1 MPPWETRAP
10 KPAALVSGFSQVMRS
25 WRMTDFRTLP
35 LKPALLASVETL
47 GYTEMT
53 PVQALSLPPMLEGR
67 DVIAQART
75 GSGKTAAF
83 GLSLLQSLDVD
94 TIRLQ
99 ALVLCPTRELA
110 DQVSK
115 AIRKLAATIP
125 NVKLLTLCGGMPL
138 GPQLA
143 SLTHDPHIVV
153 GTPGRVQEH
162 LKRGSLHGG
171 GIKVLVLDEADRM
184 LDMGFS
190 EAIDDIVGRI
200 AKHHQ
205 TLLFSATYAEEIR
218 QVSKRVQRDPVEVTV
233 ETPHHETTIEQRF
246 HEVEPAQKIDA
257 LAQLLGLDK
266 SQHALVFCNMRKDV
280 DAVAIELD
288 RRGFSALALH
298 GDMEQ
303 RDRDEVLVQF
313 ANRSCSILV
322 ATDVA
327 ARGLD
332 IAALPLV
339 VSYDI
344 AHDPDTH
351 THRIGRTGRAGEAGL
366 AITLVTPRE
375 RPKALNIEEQLGQPL
390 PWQPLRLA
398 PPKGKQLNLAPMK
411 TIVIDAGRQDKL
423 RPGDILGALTGDA
436 GLDAKDIGKIDVFAT
451 RAYVAIRRDLANKA
465 LERLRA
471 GKIKGRNFRVRSLH

>member
-1 MPPWETRAP
+1 
-10 KPAALVSGFSQVMRS
+10 
-25 WRMTDFRTLP
+25 MTTFDTLP
-35 LKPALLASVETL
+35 LKPALLASIETL
-47 GYTEMT
+47 GYSEMT
-53 PVQALSLPPMLEGR
+53 PIQAQSLPAMLEGR
-67 DVIAQART
+67 DVIAQAQT

-83 GLSLLQSLDVD
+83 GLSLLQSLSVE

-115 AIRKLAATIP
+115 AIRKLAANIP

-138 GPQLA
+138 APQLA

-184 LDMGFS
+184 LDMGFKD
-190 EAIDDIVGRI
+190 AIDDIAGRI

-205 TLLFSATYAEEIR
+205 TLLFSATYPDDIKEI
-218 QVSKRVQRDPVEVTV
+218 SHRVQRDPVEIVV
-233 ETPHHETTIEQRF
+233 DAPADLKPAIEQRF
-246 HEVEPAQKIDA
+246 IDVDAARKMDA
-257 LAQLLGLDK
+257 LAQLLTGEGG
-266 SQHALVFCNMRKDV
+266 QHALVFCNMRRDV
-280 DAVAIELD
+280 DAVADELD
-288 RRGFSALALH
+288 KRGFSALPLH

-303 RDRDEVLVQF
+303 RDRDEVLVRF
-313 ANRSCSILV
+313 ANRSCNVLV

-332 IAALPLV
+332 IVGLPLV
-339 VSYDI
+339 ISSDV

-351 THRIGRTGRAGEAGL
+351 VHRIGRTGRAGQTGL
-366 AITLVTPRE
+366 AITLCTSRE
-375 RPKALNIEEQLGQPL
+375 KPKASNIEQVLGTPL
-390 PWQPLRLA
+390 PWHPLKLS
-398 PPKGKQLNLAPMK
+398 PPRGKTLNLAPMK
-411 TIVIDAGRQDKL
+411 TLVIDAGRQDKL

-436 GLDAKDIGKIDVFAT
+436 GLKADDIGKIDVFAT
-451 RAYVAIRRDLANKA
+451 RAYVAISRPLANKA
-465 LERLRA
+465 LEHLRA
-471 GKIKGRNFRVRSLH
+471 GRIKGRNFRVRALN

>member
-1 MPPWETRAP
+1 MTA
-10 KPAALVSGFSQVMRS
+10 FS
-25 WRMTDFRTLP
+25 TLP
-35 LKPALLASVETL
+35 LKPALLASVDAL
-47 GYTEMT
+47 GYTDMT
-53 PVQALSLPPMLEGR
+53 PVQAQSLPPMLEGC
-67 DVIAQART
+67 DVIAQAQT

-83 GLSLLQSLDVD
+83 GLSLLQALDVD

-115 AIRKLAATIP
+115 AIRKLAANIP

-162 LKRGSLHGG
+162 LKRQSLHGG

-184 LDMGFS
+184 LDMGFA
-190 EAIDDIVGRI
+190 EAIDDIISRI

-205 TLLFSATYAEEIR
+205 TLLFSATYPGEIR
-218 QVSKRVQRDPVEVTV
+218 AVSQRVQNDPVEVTV
-233 ETPHHETTIEQRF
+233 DAPADARPAIEQRF
-246 HEVEPAQKIDA
+246 HEVEPAQKPDA
-257 LAQLLGLDK
+257 LAQLLAGERGG
-266 SQHALVFCNMRKDV
+266 QALVFCNMRRDV
-280 DAVAIELD
+280 DAVAQELD
-288 RRGFSALALH
+288 RRGYSALALH

-303 RDRDEVLVQF
+303 RDRDEVLVRF
-313 ANRSCSILV
+313 ANHSCAVLV

-332 IAALPLV
+332 IVALPLV
-339 VSYDI
+339 VSYDV
-344 AHDPDTH
+344 AHDPETH
-351 THRIGRTGRAGEAGL
+351 THRIGRTGRAGESGL
-366 AITLVTPRE
+366 AITLCTPRE
-375 RPKALNIEEQLGQPL
+375 RPKAANIEALNGTPL
-390 PWQPLRLA
+390 PWRPLKIA
-398 PPKGKQLNLAPMK
+398 PPRGKALHLAPMK
-411 TIVIDAGRQDKL
+411 TLVIDAGRQDKL

-436 GLDAKDIGKIDVFAT
+436 GLIAGDIGKIDVFAT
-451 RAYVAIRRDLANKA
+451 RAYVAISRALANKA

-471 GKIKGRNFRVRSLH
+471 GKIKGRNFRVRALN

>member
-1 MPPWETRAP
+1 
-10 KPAALVSGFSQVMRS
+10 
-25 WRMTDFRTLP
+25 MTSFATLP
-35 LKPALLASVETL
+35 LKPALLASLDTL
-47 GYTEMT
+47 GYAAMT
-53 PVQALSLPPMLEGR
+53 PVQEQSLPPMLEGR
-67 DVIAQART
+67 DVIAQAQT

-83 GLSLLQSLDVD
+83 GLSLLQAIDVD

-115 AIRKLAATIP
+115 AIRKLAANVP

-162 LKRGSLHGG
+162 LKRESLHGG

-190 EAIDDIVGRI
+190 DAIDDIVRRI

-205 TLLFSATYAEEIR
+205 TLLFSATYPDEIR
-218 QVSKRVQRDPVEVTV
+218 AVSARVQRDPVVVTV
-233 ETPHHETTIEQRF
+233 DAPADEKPAIEQRF
-246 HEVEPAQKIDA
+246 HEVEPAQKPDA
-257 LAQLLGLDK
+257 LAQLLAGETAHAE
-266 SQHALVFCNMRKDV
+266 SRQALVFCNMRKEV
-280 DAVAIELD
+280 DAVAQELD

-303 RDRDEVLVQF
+303 RDRDEVLVRF
-313 ANRSCSILV
+313 ANHSCSVLV

-344 AHDPDTH
+344 AHDPETH
-351 THRIGRTGRAGEAGL
+351 THRIGRTGRAGQSGL
-366 AITLVTPRE
+366 AITLCTPRE
-375 RPKALNIEEQLGQPL
+375 RPKAANIEEMQGAPL
-390 PWQPLRLA
+390 PWRPLKIA
-398 PPKGKQLNLAPMK
+398 PPRGKILHLAPMK
-411 TIVIDAGRQDKL
+411 TLVIDAGRQDKL

-436 GLDAKDIGKIDVFAT
+436 GLDAKDIGKIDVYAV
-451 RAYVAIRRDLANKA
+451 RAYVAIRRALANKA
-465 LERLRA
+465 LERLRD
-471 GKIKGRNFRVRSLH
+471 GKIKGRKLRVRPLG

>member
-1 MPPWETRAP
+1 
-10 KPAALVSGFSQVMRS
+10 
-25 WRMTDFRTLP
+25 MTAFATLP

-47 GYTEMT
+47 GYAEMT
-53 PVQALSLPPMLEGR
+53 PVQAQSLPPMLAGR
-67 DVIAQART
+67 DVIAQAQT

-83 GLSLLQSLDVD
+83 GLSLLQSLDAD

-115 AIRKLAATIP
+115 ALRKLAANIP

-171 GIKVLVLDEADRM
+171 GIRVLVLDEADRM

-190 EAIDDIVGRI
+190 EAIDDIIGRI

-205 TLLFSATYAEEIR
+205 TLLFSATWPDEIR
-218 QVSKRVQRDPVEVTV
+218 GVSKRVQKDPVAVTV
-233 ETPHHETTIEQRF
+233 DAPAEERPAIEQQF
-246 HEVEPAQKIDA
+246 IELEQTSKPDA
-257 LAQLLGLDK
+257 LAQLLSGEK
-266 SQHALVFCNMRKDV
+266 GQHALVFCNMRKDV
-280 DAVAIELD
+280 DAVAQELD
-288 RRGFSALALH
+288 RRGHSALALH

-303 RDRDEVLVQF
+303 RDRDEVLVRF
-313 ANRSCSILV
+313 ANHSCTVLV

-332 IAALPLV
+332 IVALPLV

-344 AHDPDTH
+344 AHDPETH
-351 THRIGRTGRAGEAGL
+351 THRIGRTGRAGQTGL
-366 AITLVTPRE
+366 AITLCTPRE
-375 RPKALNIEEQLGQPL
+375 RPKAANIEALSGAPL
-390 PWQPLRLA
+390 PWRPLKLA
-398 PPKGKQLNLAPMK
+398 PTRSKTLQLAPMK
-411 TIVIDAGRQDKL
+411 TLVIDAGRQDKL

-436 GLDAKDIGKIDVFAT
+436 GLAANDIGKIDVFAT
-451 RAYVAIRRDLANKA
+451 RAYVAISRALAPKA

-471 GKIKGRNFRVRSLH
+471 GKIKGRNFRVRPLG

>member
-1 MPPWETRAP
+1 
-10 KPAALVSGFSQVMRS
+10 
-25 WRMTDFRTLP
+25 MTTFNTLA
-35 LKPALLASVETL
+35 LKPALLASIDTL
-47 GYTEMT
+47 GYTKMT
-53 PVQALSLPPMLEGR
+53 PVQARSLPPMLEGR
-67 DVIAQART
+67 DVIAQAQT

-83 GLSLLQSLDVD
+83 GLSLLQTLDAD

-99 ALVLCPTRELA
+99 VLVLCPTRELA

-115 AIRKLAATIP
+115 AIRKLAANIA

-190 EAIDDIVGRI
+190 DAIDDIVGRI

-205 TLLFSATYAEEIR
+205 TLLFSATYPQEIR
-218 QVSKRVQRDPVEVTV
+218 AVSQRLQNAPVEVTV
-233 ETPHHETTIEQRF
+233 DAPVDEKPAIEQCF
-246 HEVEPAQKIDA
+246 HEMEPAQKMDA
-257 LAQLLGLDK
+257 LVQLLSSERGADVEGR
-266 SQHALVFCNMRKDV
+266 QALVFCNMRRDV
-280 DAVAIELD
+280 DTVAQELD

-303 RDRDEVLVQF
+303 RDRDEVLVRF
-313 ANRSCSILV
+313 VNHSCSVLV

-339 VSYDI
+339 ISYDM
-344 AHDPDTH
+344 AHDPETH
-351 THRIGRTGRAGEAGL
+351 THRIGRTGRAGQSGL
-366 AITLVTPRE
+366 AITLCTPRE
-375 RPKALNIEEQLGQPL
+375 RPKANNIEELTGAPL
-390 PWQPLRLA
+390 PWRPLKVA
-398 PPKGKQLNLAPMK
+398 PQRAKTLHLAPMK
-411 TIVIDAGRQDKL
+411 TLVIDAGRQDKL

-436 GLDAKDIGKIDVFAT
+436 GLAAKDIGKIDVYAT
-451 RAYVAIRRDLANKA
+451 RAYVAICRSLAGKA
-465 LERLRA
+465 LDRLHA
-471 GKIKGRNFRVRSLH
+471 GKIKGRNFRVRPLG

>member
-1 MPPWETRAP
+1 MN
-10 KPAALVSGFSQVMRS
+10 
-25 WRMTDFRTLP
+25 DFQTLG
-35 LKPALLASVETL
+35 LDPALLSTVESL
-47 GYTEMT
+47 GYGGMT
-53 PVQALSLPPMLEGR
+53 AIQRESLPAILQGR

-83 GLSLLQSLDVD
+83 GLGLLQRIDVSQ
-94 TIRLQ
+94 IRLQ

-115 AIRKLAATIP
+115 AIRRLAVNIP

-143 SLTHDPHIVV
+143 SLEHDPHIVV

-184 LDMGFS
+184 LDMGFE

-205 TLLFSATYAEEIR
+205 TLLFSATYPDAIR
-218 QVSKRVQRDPVEVTV
+218 AVSGRVQKDPLEVTV
-233 ETPHHETTIEQRF
+233 EEGHDATTIEQRVV
-246 HEVEPAQKIDA
+246 EVEPPVKVDV
-257 LAQLLGLDK
+257 LARILTQEK
-266 SQHALVFCNMRKDV
+266 PEAVLVFCNMRKDTE
-280 DAVAIELD
+280 AVAAELD

-298 GDMEQ
+298 GDLDQ
-303 RDRDEVLVQF
+303 RDRDEVLVRF
-313 ANRSCSILV
+313 ANHSCGVLV

-332 IAALPLV
+332 IAGLPLV
-339 VSYDI
+339 VSFDV

-351 THRIGRTGRAGEAGL
+351 THRVGRTGRAGASGL
-366 AITLVTPRE
+366 AIVLAGSRE
-375 RPKALNIEEQLGQPL
+375 LNKLRAIEERIGAPL
-390 PWQPLRLA
+390 PRHPAKPANEAR
-398 PPKGKQLNLAPMK
+398 KVLNLAPMK
-411 TIVIDAGRQDKL
+411 TLVIDGGRKDKM

-436 GLDAKDIGKIDVFAT
+436 GLDGKDIGKIDVYAT

-471 GKIKGRNFRVRSLH
+471 GKIKGRSFRVRPLG

>member
-1 MPPWETRAP
+1 
-10 KPAALVSGFSQVMRS
+10 
-25 WRMTDFRTLP
+25 MTSFNTLP

-47 GYTEMT
+47 GYSTMT
-53 PVQALSLPPMLEGR
+53 PVQQQSLPPMLAGR
-67 DVIAQART
+67 DVIAQAQT

-83 GLSLLQSLDVD
+83 GLALLQSIDVD

-115 AIRKLAATIP
+115 AIRKLAANIP

-162 LKRGSLHGG
+162 LKRQSLHGG
-171 GIKVLVLDEADRM
+171 GIGTLVLDEADRM
-184 LDMGFS
+184 LDMGFT
-190 EAIDDIVGRI
+190 EAIDDIIGRI
-200 AKHHQ
+200 ARHHR
-205 TLLFSATYAEEIR
+205 TWLFSATYPEEIR
-218 QVSKRVQRDPVEVTV
+218 AVSKRVQRDPVEVTV
-233 ETPHHETTIEQRF
+233 DAPINGKPAIEQRF
-246 HEVEPAQKIDA
+246 HEVEPAQKLDA
-257 LAQLLGLDK
+257 LAQLLTGAQATDAE
-266 SQHALVFCNMRKDV
+266 QNRTLVFCNMRREV
-280 DAVAIELD
+280 DAVAQELD

-303 RDRDEVLVQF
+303 RDRDEVLVRF
-313 ANRSCSILV
+313 ANHSCSVLV

-344 AHDPDTH
+344 AHDPETH
-351 THRIGRTGRAGEAGL
+351 THRIGRTGRAGMAGL
-366 AITLVTPRE
+366 AITLCAPRE
-375 RPKALNIEEQLGQPL
+375 RPKADNIEAVNGTSLHWLPL
-390 PWQPLRLA
+390 KVA
-398 PPKGKQLNLAPMK
+398 PARGKTLHLAPMK
-411 TIVIDAGRQDKL
+411 TLVIDAGRQDKL

-436 GLDAKDIGKIDVFAT
+436 GLAAKDIGKIDVFAT
-451 RAYVAIRRDLANKA
+451 RAYVAITRALANKA

-471 GKIKGRNFRVRSLH
+471 GRIKGRNFRVRPLG

>member
-1 MPPWETRAP
+1 
-10 KPAALVSGFSQVMRS
+10 
-25 WRMTDFRTLP
+25 MTDFRTLP

-47 GYTEMT
+47 GFTEMT
-53 PVQALSLPPMLEGR
+53 PVQAQSLPPILQGR

-83 GLSLLQSLDVD
+83 GLGLLQQIDVE

-115 AIRKLAATIP
+115 AIRKLAANIP

-153 GTPGRVQEH
+153 GTPGRIQEH
-162 LKRGSLHGG
+162 LKRASLHGG

-218 QVSKRVQRDPVEVTV
+218 QVSKRVQRDPVEVTI
-233 ETPHHETTIEQRF
+233 ETPHEETTIEQRF
-246 HEVEPAQKIDA
+246 HEVEPAQKLDA
-257 LAQLLGLDK
+257 LAQLLGK
-266 SQHALVFCNMRKDV
+266 EHAQHALVFCNMRKDV
-280 DAVAIELD
+280 DAVADELD
-288 RRGFSALALH
+288 KRGFSALALH

-313 ANRSCSILV
+313 ANRSCSVLV

-339 VSYDI
+339 VSFDI

-351 THRIGRTGRAGEAGL
+351 THRVGRTGRAGEEGL
-366 AITLVTPRE
+366 AVTLVTPRE
-375 RPKALNIEEQLGQPL
+375 RPKAINIEEQLGQPL
-390 PWQPLRLA
+390 PWHPLKVA
-398 PPKGKQLNLAPMK
+398 PSRGKQLNLAPMK
-411 TIVIDAGRQDKL
+411 TLVIDAGRQDKL

-465 LERLRA
+465 QERLRA

>member
-1 MPPWETRAP
+1 
-10 KPAALVSGFSQVMRS
+10 
-25 WRMTDFRTLP
+25 MTDFRTLP

-47 GYTEMT
+47 GYAEMT
-53 PVQALSLPPMLEGR
+53 PVQAQSLPPMLEGR

-115 AIRKLAATIP
+115 AIRKLAANIP

-218 QVSKRVQRDPVEVTV
+218 QVSKRLQRDPVEVTV
-233 ETPHHETTIEQRF
+233 EAPHEESTIEQRF
-246 HEVEPAQKIDA
+246 HEVEPAQKLDA
-257 LAQLLGLDK
+257 LAQLLGK
-266 SQHALVFCNMRKDV
+266 EHAQHALVFCNMRKDV
-280 DAVAIELD
+280 DAVAEELD
-288 RRGFSALALH
+288 KRGFSALALH

-332 IAALPLV
+332 IAGLPLV

-351 THRIGRTGRAGEAGL
+351 THRVGRTGRAGEAGL
-366 AITLVTPRE
+366 ALTLVTPRE
-375 RPKALNIEEQLGQPL
+375 RPKALNIEDQLGQPL
-390 PWQPLRLA
+390 SWHPLKVA
-398 PPKGKQLNLAPMK
+398 PPRGKQLNLAPMR
-411 TIVIDAGRQDKL
+411 TLVIDAGRQDKL

-471 GKIKGRNFRVRSLH
+471 GKIKGRNFRVRTLH

>member
-1 MPPWETRAP
+1 
-10 KPAALVSGFSQVMRS
+10 
-25 WRMTDFRTLP
+25 MTDFRTLP
-35 LKPALLASVETL
+35 LNPALLTSVEAL
-47 GYTEMT
+47 GYSEMT

-83 GLSLLQSLDVD
+83 GLGLLQHLSVE

-125 NVKLLTLCGGMPL
+125 NVKVLTLCGGMPL

-205 TLLFSATYAEEIR
+205 TLLFSATYADEIR
-218 QVSKRVQRDPVEVTV
+218 EVSKRLQRDPVEVTV
-233 ETPHHETTIEQRF
+233 ETPHDEVTIEQRF
-246 HEVEPAQKIDA
+246 HEVEPAHKMDA
-257 LAQLLGLDK
+257 LAQLLGKDHVK
-266 SQHALVFCNMRKDV
+266 ESQAQHALVFCNMRKDV

-288 RRGFSALALH
+288 KRGFTALALH

-332 IAALPLV
+332 ITALPLV

-351 THRIGRTGRAGEAGL
+351 THRIGRTGRAGEDGL

-375 RPKALNIEEQLGQPL
+375 RPKAQNVEEQLGRPL
-390 PWQPLRLA
+390 PWHPLKLSASR
-398 PPKGKQLNLAPMK
+398 GKQLHLAPMR
-411 TIVIDAGRQDKL
+411 TLVIDAGRQDKL

-436 GLDAKDIGKIDVFAT
+436 GLDGKDIGKIDVFAT

-471 GKIKGRNFRVRSLH
+471 GRIKGRNFRVRALH

>member
-1 MPPWETRAP
+1 
-10 KPAALVSGFSQVMRS
+10 
-25 WRMTDFRTLP
+25 MTDFRSLP

-83 GLSLLQSLDVD
+83 GLSLLQSIDVD

-115 AIRKLAATIP
+115 AIRKLAANIP

-162 LKRGSLHGG
+162 LKRESLHGG

-190 EAIDDIVGRI
+190 EAIDDIVKRI
-200 AKHHQ
+200 SKHHQ

-246 HEVEPAQKIDA
+246 HEVDPAQKIDA
-257 LAQLLGLDK
+257 LAQLLGQDT

-313 ANRSCSILV
+313 ANRSCAILV

-375 RPKALNIEEQLGQPL
+375 RPKATNVEEQLGQPL
-390 PWQPLRLA
+390 PWQPLKLA
-398 PPKGKQLNLAPMK
+398 APKGKQLNLAPMK
-411 TIVIDAGRQDKL
+411 TVVIDAGRQDKL

>member
-1 MPPWETRAP
+1 
-10 KPAALVSGFSQVMRS
+10 MRS
-25 WRMTDFRTLP
+25 WRMTAFATLP
-35 LKPALLASVETL
+35 LKPALLASLETL
-47 GYTEMT
+47 GYAAMT
-53 PVQALSLPPMLEGR
+53 PVQAQSLPPMLEGR

-83 GLSLLQSLDVD
+83 GLALLQALQVE

-115 AIRKLAATIP
+115 AIRRLAANIP

-143 SLTHDPHIVV
+143 SLAHDPHIVV

-218 QVSKRVQRDPVEVTV
+218 AVSGRVQRDPVEVTV
-233 ETPHHETTIEQRF
+233 ETPHEETTIEQRF
-246 HEVEPAQKIDA
+246 HEVEPAQKLDA
-257 LAQLLGLDK
+257 LAQLLGKGTL
-266 SQHALVFCNMRKDV
+266 SAEQAQHALVFCNMRKDV
-280 DAVAIELD
+280 DAVAQELD

-313 ANRSCSILV
+313 ANRSCCILV

-351 THRIGRTGRAGEAGL
+351 THRVGRTGRAGEAGL

-375 RPKALNIEEQLGQPL
+375 RPKAHNIEERLGHPL
-390 PWQPLRLA
+390 PWHPLRVS
-398 PPKGKQLNLAPMK
+398 PPHGKQLNLAPMK
-411 TIVIDAGRQDKL
+411 TLVVDAGRQDKL

-451 RAYVAIRRDLANKA
+451 RAYVAISRALANKA

-471 GKIKGRNFRVRSLH
+471 GKIKGRNFRVRPLG

>member
-1 MPPWETRAP
+1 
-10 KPAALVSGFSQVMRS
+10 
-25 WRMTDFRTLP
+25 MTSFASLP

-47 GYTEMT
+47 GYADMT
-53 PVQALSLPPMLEGR
+53 PVQAQSLPPMLEGR
-67 DVIAQART
+67 DVIAQAQT

-83 GLSLLQSLDVD
+83 GLSLLQSIDVD

-115 AIRKLAATIP
+115 AIRKLAANIP

-162 LKRGSLHGG
+162 LKRESLHGG

-190 EAIDDIVGRI
+190 EAIDDIIGRI

-205 TLLFSATYAEEIR
+205 TLLFSATYPDEIR
-218 QVSKRVQRDPVEVTV
+218 AVSQRVQKNPVQVTV
-233 ETPHHETTIEQRF
+233 ETPATQKPAIEQQF
-246 HEVEPAQKIDA
+246 IEVEPAQKLDA
-257 LAQLLGLDK
+257 LAQLLAGERGE
-266 SQHALVFCNMRKDV
+266 HALVFCNMRRDV
-280 DAVAIELD
+280 DAVAQELD

-303 RDRDEVLVQF
+303 RDRDEVLVRF
-313 ANRSCSILV
+313 ANHSCAVLV

-332 IAALPLV
+332 IVALPLV
-339 VSYDI
+339 VSYDV
-344 AHDPDTH
+344 AHDPETH
-351 THRIGRTGRAGEAGL
+351 THRIGRTGRAGQAGL
-366 AITLVTPRE
+366 AITLCTPRE
-375 RPKALNIEEQLGQPL
+375 RPKAANIEELNGTPL
-390 PWQPLRLA
+390 AWRALKVA
-398 PPKGKQLNLAPMK
+398 PPRGKTLHLAPMK
-411 TIVIDAGRQDKL
+411 TLVIDAGRQDKL

-451 RAYVAIRRDLANKA
+451 RAYVAIARAQANKA
-465 LERLRA
+465 LQRLRD
-471 GKIKGRNFRVRSLH
+471 GRIKGRNFRVRSLG

>member
-1 MPPWETRAP
+1 MTA
-10 KPAALVSGFSQVMRS
+10 FSS
-25 WRMTDFRTLP
+25 LP
-35 LKPALLASVETL
+35 LKPALLASIETL
-47 GYTEMT
+47 GYATMT
-53 PVQALSLPPMLEGR
+53 PVQAQSLPPMLEGR
-67 DVIAQART
+67 DVIAQAQT

-83 GLSLLQSLDVD
+83 GLTLLQSIDVD

-115 AIRKLAATIP
+115 AIRKLAANIP

-162 LKRGSLHGG
+162 LKRESLHGG

-184 LDMGFS
+184 LDMGFT
-190 EAIDDIVGRI
+190 EAIDDIIGRI

-205 TLLFSATYAEEIR
+205 TLLFSATYPDEIR
-218 QVSKRVQRDPVEVTV
+218 AVSQRVQKHPVEVTV
-233 ETPHHETTIEQRF
+233 DAPVHEQPAIEQRF
-246 HEVEPAQKIDA
+246 HEVEPAQKPDA
-257 LAQLLGLDK
+257 LAQLLGGAHAE
-266 SQHALVFCNMRKDV
+266 HALVFCNMRR
-280 DAVAIELD
+280 AV
-288 RRGFSALALH
+288 
-298 GDMEQ
+298 
-303 RDRDEVLVQF
+303 
-313 ANRSCSILV
+313 LV

-332 IAALPLV
+332 LVALPLV

-344 AHDPDTH
+344 AHDPETH
-351 THRIGRTGRAGEAGL
+351 THRIGRTGRAGQTGL
-366 AITLVTPRE
+366 AITLCTSRE
-375 RPKALNIEEQLGQPL
+375 RPKAANIEEMAGMPL
-390 PWQPLRLA
+390 PWRPLKVTPSRSKTLH
-398 PPKGKQLNLAPMK
+398 LAPMK
-411 TIVIDAGRQDKL
+411 TLVIDAGRQDKL

-451 RAYVAIRRDLANKA
+451 RAYVAISRALANKA
-465 LERLRA
+465 LDRLRA
-471 GKIKGRNFRVRSLH
+471 GKIKGRNFRVRPLG

>member
-1 MPPWETRAP
+1 MTT
-10 KPAALVSGFSQVMRS
+10 FS
-25 WRMTDFRTLP
+25 TLP

-47 GYTEMT
+47 GYATMT
-53 PVQALSLPPMLEGR
+53 PVQAQSLPPMLEGR
-67 DVIAQART
+67 DVIAQAQT

-83 GLSLLQSLDVD
+83 GLSLLQSIDVD

-115 AIRKLAATIP
+115 AIRKLAANIP

-162 LKRGSLHGG
+162 LKRESLHGG

-184 LDMGFS
+184 LDMGFT
-190 EAIDDIVGRI
+190 EAIDDIIGRI

-205 TLLFSATYAEEIR
+205 TLLFSATYPDEIR
-218 QVSKRVQRDPVEVTV
+218 AVSQRVQKNPVEVTV
-233 ETPHHETTIEQRF
+233 DAPVHEQPAIEQRF
-246 HEVEPAQKIDA
+246 HEVEPAQKPDA
-257 LAQLLGLDK
+257 LAQLLSGAHAE
-266 SQHALVFCNMRKDV
+266 HALVFCNMRREV
-280 DAVAIELD
+280 DAVAQELD

-303 RDRDEVLVQF
+303 RDRDEVLVRF
-313 ANRSCSILV
+313 ANRSCAVLV

-332 IAALPLV
+332 IVALPLV

-344 AHDPDTH
+344 AHDPETH
-351 THRIGRTGRAGEAGL
+351 THRIGRTGRAGQTGL
-366 AITLVTPRE
+366 AITLCTPRE
-375 RPKALNIEEQLGQPL
+375 RPKAANIEELNGTPL
-390 PWQPLRLA
+390 PWCPLKIA
-398 PPKGKQLNLAPMK
+398 PSRGKTLHLAPMK
-411 TIVIDAGRQDKL
+411 TLVIDAGRQDKL

-451 RAYVAIRRDLANKA
+451 RAYVAISRALANKA

-471 GKIKGRNFRVRSLH
+471 GKIKGRNFRVRPLG

>member
-1 MPPWETRAP
+1 
-10 KPAALVSGFSQVMRS
+10 
-25 WRMTDFRTLP
+25 MTSFTSLP

-47 GYTEMT
+47 GYATMT
-53 PVQALSLPPMLEGR
+53 PVQAQSLPPMLEGR
-67 DVIAQART
+67 DVIAQAQT

-83 GLSLLQSLDVD
+83 GLSLLQSIDVD

-115 AIRKLAATIP
+115 AIRKLAANIP

-162 LKRGSLHGG
+162 LKRESLHGG

-184 LDMGFS
+184 LDMGFT
-190 EAIDDIVGRI
+190 EAIDDIIGRI

-205 TLLFSATYAEEIR
+205 TLLFSATYPDEIR
-218 QVSKRVQRDPVEVTV
+218 AVSQRVQKNPVEVTV
-233 ETPHHETTIEQRF
+233 DAPVHEQPAIEQRF
-246 HEVEPAQKIDA
+246 HEVEPAQKPDA
-257 LAQLLGLDK
+257 LAQLLGGAHAE
-266 SQHALVFCNMRKDV
+266 HALVFCNMRREV
-280 DAVAIELD
+280 DAVAQELD

-303 RDRDEVLVQF
+303 RDRDEVLVRF
-313 ANRSCSILV
+313 ANRSCAVLV

-332 IAALPLV
+332 IVALPLV

-344 AHDPDTH
+344 AHDPETH
-351 THRIGRTGRAGEAGL
+351 THRIGRTGRAGQTGL
-366 AITLVTPRE
+366 AITLCTPRE
-375 RPKALNIEEQLGQPL
+375 RPKAANIEELAGTPL
-390 PWQPLRLA
+390 PWRPLKVTPSRSKTLH
-398 PPKGKQLNLAPMK
+398 LAPMK
-411 TIVIDAGRQDKL
+411 TLVIDAGRQDKL

-451 RAYVAIRRDLANKA
+451 RAYVAISRAMANKA

-471 GKIKGRNFRVRSLH
+471 GKIKGRNFRVRPLG

>member
-1 MPPWETRAP
+1 
-10 KPAALVSGFSQVMRS
+10 
-25 WRMTDFRTLP
+25 MTAFNTLP
-35 LKPALLASVETL
+35 LKPALLASLETL

-53 PVQALSLPPMLEGR
+53 PVQTQSLPPMLAGR
-67 DVIAQART
+67 DVIAQAQT

-83 GLSLLQSLDVD
+83 GLSLLQTLDAD

-115 AIRKLAATIP
+115 AIRKLAANIP

-143 SLTHDPHIVV
+143 SLTHDPHIVI

-205 TLLFSATYAEEIR
+205 TLLFSATYPQEIR
-218 QVSKRVQRDPVEVTV
+218 AVSQRMQRDPVEVTV
-233 ETPHHETTIEQRF
+233 DAPVDERPAIEQRF
-246 HEVEPAQKIDA
+246 HEVEPAQKMDA
-257 LAQLLGLDK
+257 LAQLLSSDRAE
-266 SQHALVFCNMRKDV
+266 HALVFCNMRREV
-280 DAVAIELD
+280 DAVAQELD

-303 RDRDEVLVQF
+303 RDRDEVLVRF
-313 ANRSCSILV
+313 ANHSCAVLV

-344 AHDPDTH
+344 PHDPETH
-351 THRIGRTGRAGEAGL
+351 THRIGRTGRAGQSGL
-366 AITLVTPRE
+366 AITLCTSRE
-375 RPKALNIEEQLGQPL
+375 RPKASNIEELSGSPL
-390 PWQPLRLA
+390 PWRPLKITPTR
-398 PPKGKQLNLAPMK
+398 GKTLHLAPMK
-411 TIVIDAGRQDKL
+411 TLVIDAGRQDKL

-436 GLDAKDIGKIDVFAT
+436 GLSATDIGKIDVFAT
-451 RAYVAIRRDLANKA
+451 RAYVAISRALANKA

-471 GKIKGRNFRVRSLH
+471 GKIKGRNFRVRPLG

>member
-1 MPPWETRAP
+1 
-10 KPAALVSGFSQVMRS
+10 
-25 WRMTDFRTLP
+25 MTDFRTLP

-47 GYTEMT
+47 GFTEMT
-53 PVQALSLPPMLEGR
+53 PVQAQSLPPILEGR

-83 GLSLLQSLDVD
+83 GLGLLQQIDVD

-115 AIRKLAATIP
+115 AIRKLAANIP

-153 GTPGRVQEH
+153 GTPGRIQEH
-162 LKRGSLHGG
+162 LKRASLHGG

-200 AKHHQ
+200 SKHHQ

-218 QVSKRVQRDPVEVTV
+218 QVSKRLQRDPVEVTV
-233 ETPHHETTIEQRF
+233 ETPHEETTIEQRF
-246 HEVEPAQKIDA
+246 HEVEPAQKLDA
-257 LAQLLGLDK
+257 LAQLLAKGTLREEQT
-266 SQHALVFCNMRKDV
+266 QHALVFCNMRKDV
-280 DAVAIELD
+280 DAVADELD
-288 RRGFSALALH
+288 KRGFSALALH

-313 ANRSCSILV
+313 ANRSCAVLV

-332 IAALPLV
+332 IVALPLV
-339 VSYDI
+339 VSFDI

-351 THRIGRTGRAGEAGL
+351 THRVGRTGRAGENGL

-375 RPKALNIEEQLGQPL
+375 RPKAINIEQQLGQPL
-390 PWQPLRLA
+390 PWHPLRVA
-398 PPKGKQLNLAPMK
+398 PSRGKQLNLAPMK
-411 TIVIDAGRQDKL
+411 TVVIDAGRQDKL

>member
-1 MPPWETRAP
+1 
-10 KPAALVSGFSQVMRS
+10 
-25 WRMTDFRTLP
+25 MTAFNTLP

-53 PVQALSLPPMLEGR
+53 PVQAQSLPPMLAGR
-67 DVIAQART
+67 DVIAQAQT

-83 GLSLLQSLDVD
+83 GLSLLQSIDVD

-115 AIRKLAATIP
+115 ALRKLAANIP

-143 SLTHDPHIVV
+143 SLSHDPHIVV

-205 TLLFSATYAEEIR
+205 TLLFSATYPEEIR
-218 QVSKRVQRDPVEVTV
+218 AVSQRVQTDPVVVTV
-233 ETPHHETTIEQRF
+233 DTPAEQKPAIEQQF
-246 HEVEPAQKIDA
+246 IEVEPAQKLDA
-257 LAQLLGLDK
+257 LAQLLAGERG
-266 SQHALVFCNMRKDV
+266 QHALVFCNMRRDV
-280 DAVAIELD
+280 DAVAQELD
-288 RRGFSALALH
+288 RRGYSALALH

-303 RDRDEVLVQF
+303 RDRDEVLVRF
-313 ANRSCSILV
+313 ANKSCNVLV

-339 VSYDI
+339 LCYDV

-351 THRIGRTGRAGEAGL
+351 THRIGRTGRAGETGL
-366 AITLVTPRE
+366 AITLCTPRE
-375 RPKALNIEEQLGQPL
+375 RPKAANIEEAGGVPL
-390 PWQPLRLA
+390 SWRTLKVA
-398 PPKGKQLNLAPMK
+398 PPRGKTLQLAPMK
-411 TIVIDAGRQDKL
+411 TLVIDAGRQDKL

-451 RAYVAIRRDLANKA
+451 RAYVAIGRALAAKS

-471 GKIKGRNFRVRSLH
+471 GRIKGRNFRVRPLG

>member
-1 MPPWETRAP
+1 MTT
-10 KPAALVSGFSQVMRS
+10 FS
-25 WRMTDFRTLP
+25 TLP

-47 GYTEMT
+47 GYTTMT
-53 PVQALSLPPMLEGR
+53 PVQAQSLPPMLEGR
-67 DVIAQART
+67 DVIAQAQT

-83 GLSLLQSLDVD
+83 GLSLLQSIDVD

-115 AIRKLAATIP
+115 AIRKLAANIP

-162 LKRGSLHGG
+162 LKRESLHGG

-184 LDMGFS
+184 LDMGFT
-190 EAIDDIVGRI
+190 EAIDDIIGRI

-205 TLLFSATYAEEIR
+205 TLLFSATYPEEIR
-218 QVSKRVQRDPVEVTV
+218 AVSLRVQKHPVEVTV
-233 ETPHHETTIEQRF
+233 DAPAHEQPAIEQRF
-246 HEVEPAQKIDA
+246 HEVEPAQKPDA
-257 LAQLLGLDK
+257 LAQLLGGAHAE
-266 SQHALVFCNMRKDV
+266 HALVFCNMRREV
-280 DAVAIELD
+280 DAVAQELD

-303 RDRDEVLVQF
+303 RDRDEVLVRF
-313 ANRSCSILV
+313 ANRSCAVLV

-332 IAALPLV
+332 IVALPLV

-344 AHDPDTH
+344 AHDPETH
-351 THRIGRTGRAGEAGL
+351 THRIGRTGRAGQTGL
-366 AITLVTPRE
+366 AITLCTPRE
-375 RPKALNIEEQLGQPL
+375 RPKAANIEELNGTPL
-390 PWQPLRLA
+390 PWRPLKINPSR
-398 PPKGKQLNLAPMK
+398 GKTLHLAPMK
-411 TIVIDAGRQDKL
+411 TLVIDAGRQDKL

-451 RAYVAIRRDLANKA
+451 RAYVAISRALANKA

-471 GKIKGRNFRVRSLH
+471 GKIKGRNFRVRPLA

>member
-1 MPPWETRAP
+1 MTA
-10 KPAALVSGFSQVMRS
+10 FS
-25 WRMTDFRTLP
+25 TLP
-35 LKPALLASVETL
+35 LKPTLLASLETL

-53 PVQALSLPPMLEGR
+53 PVQEQSLPPMLAGR
-67 DVIAQART
+67 DVIAQAQT

-83 GLSLLQSLDVD
+83 GLSLLQALDAD

-99 ALVLCPTRELA
+99 VLVLCPTRELA

-115 AIRKLAATIP
+115 AIRKLAANIP

-162 LKRGSLHGG
+162 LKRESLHGG

-184 LDMGFS
+184 LDMGFT
-190 EAIDDIVGRI
+190 EAIDDIIGRI

-205 TLLFSATYAEEIR
+205 TLLFSATYPEEIR
-218 QVSKRVQRDPVEVTV
+218 AVSQRVQKDPVTVTV
-233 ETPHHETTIEQRF
+233 EAPVEQRPAIEQQF
-246 HEVEPAQKIDA
+246 IELEQASKPDA
-257 LAQLLGLDK
+257 LAQLLSGEK
-266 SQHALVFCNMRKDV
+266 GQHALVFCNMRREV
-280 DAVAIELD
+280 DAVAQELD

-298 GDMEQ
+298 GDMDQ
-303 RDRDEVLVQF
+303 RDRDEVLVRF
-313 ANRSCSILV
+313 ANRSCAVLV

-332 IAALPLV
+332 IVALPLV
-339 VSYDI
+339 ISYDI

-351 THRIGRTGRAGEAGL
+351 THRIGRTGRAGESGQ
-366 AITLVTPRE
+366 AITLCTPRE
-375 RPKALNIEEQLGQPL
+375 RPKAANIEELLRTALAWRPL
-390 PWQPLRLA
+390 KIA
-398 PPKGKQLNLAPMK
+398 PPRGKTLNLAPMK
-411 TIVIDAGRQDKL
+411 TLVIDAGRQDKL

-436 GLDAKDIGKIDVFAT
+436 GLAATDIGKIDVFAT
-451 RAYVAIRRDLANKA
+451 RAYVAISRALANKA

-471 GKIKGRNFRVRSLH
+471 GKIKGRNFRVRPLS

>member
-1 MPPWETRAP
+1 MTT
-10 KPAALVSGFSQVMRS
+10 FS
-25 WRMTDFRTLP
+25 TLP

-47 GYTEMT
+47 GYAEMT
-53 PVQALSLPPMLEGR
+53 PVQAQSLPPMLEGR
-67 DVIAQART
+67 DVIAQAQT

-83 GLSLLQSLDVD
+83 GLSLLQSIDVD

-115 AIRKLAATIP
+115 AIRKLAANIP

-162 LKRGSLHGG
+162 LKRASLHGG

-184 LDMGFS
+184 LDMGFA
-190 EAIDDIVGRI
+190 EAIDDIIGRI

-205 TLLFSATYAEEIR
+205 TLLFSATYPDEIR
-218 QVSKRVQRDPVEVTV
+218 AVSQRVQKDPVVVTV
-233 ETPHHETTIEQRF
+233 DAPSEQKPAIEQQF
-246 HEVEPAQKIDA
+246 IEVDPAQKLDA
-257 LAQLLGLDK
+257 LAQLLAGERGE
-266 SQHALVFCNMRKDV
+266 HALVFCNMRRDV
-280 DAVAIELD
+280 DAVAQELD

-303 RDRDEVLVQF
+303 RDRDEVLVRF
-313 ANRSCSILV
+313 ANRSCAVLV

-332 IAALPLV
+332 IVALPLV
-339 VSYDI
+339 LSYDV

-351 THRIGRTGRAGEAGL
+351 THRIGRTGRAGQTGL
-366 AITLVTPRE
+366 AITLCTSRE
-375 RPKALNIEEQLGQPL
+375 RPKAANIEELNGAPL
-390 PWQPLRLA
+390 PWRALKIA
-398 PPKGKQLNLAPMK
+398 PPRGKTLHLAPMK
-411 TIVIDAGRQDKL
+411 TLVIDAGRQDKL

-451 RAYVAIRRDLANKA
+451 RAYVAISRALANKA

-471 GKIKGRNFRVRSLH
+471 GRIKGRNFRVRPLG